1 MKQELI
7 DYVNDT
13 CDRIYNLNNP
23 YIEVVRK
30 KILSGI
36 NHCQKNSELGNMRKY
51 FDRIPFDRKYIM
63 SNHFKNFELIKDDVG
78 VAELYDEVHSQPNN
92 WYYDTRRQE
101 QIHLHKDTMSI
112 PLTYRDVTPGVDFND
127 SHIVSRSP
135 MYYYYPKILNFV
147 NRFCYN
153 QNMKPG
159 IISIVKLF
167 GGKEV
172 LKHSDVGEYY
182 LHRNRYHLNIYGTYD
197 FYVSDD
203 MVTIEEGNFY
213 RIDNKMPHRA
223 VNNMPHERIAIIFDA
238 G

>member
-30 KILSGI
+30 KILAGI
-36 NHCQKNSELGNMRKY
+36 NHCQQNSELRNMRKY
-51 FDRIPFDRKYIM
+51 FDRIPIDRKYVM
-63 SNHFKNFELIKDDVG
+63 SNHFKNFELIRSDVDIR
-78 VAELYDEVHSQPNN
+78 ELYNEVQSQPNN
-92 WYYDTRRQE
+92 WYYYTGRQE
-101 QIHLHKDTMSI
+101 QILLHKDTMSI

-127 SHIVSRSP
+127 SHIVRQTE
-135 MYYYYPKILNFV
+135 MYHYYPKIMHFV
-147 NRFCYN
+147 NQFCYN

-159 IISIVKLF
+159 IIAIVKLF

-182 LHRNRYHLNIYGTYD
+182 LQRNRFHLNIHGTYD
-197 FYVSDD
+197 FYVNDD
-203 MVTIEEGNFY
+203 RVTIEEGNFY